1 MKFAWHVC
9 KIIVILLWNLKQRSI
24 TRFKW
29 RMLHYDYFTDFVIL
43 RWFYKLAEIK
53 ICS

>member
-1 MKFAWHVC
+1 MKFVRNVR
-9 KIIVILLWNLKQRSI
+9 KIIVIFLWNIKQRSI

-29 RMLHYDYFTDFVIL
+29 RILHFDYFTDFVIL